1 MSKGDNHTR
10 EHEELSELLAG
21 SVNRPSAARVYDY
34 LIGGGHCFAIDREFA
49 EGKLKPLLPRIA
61 DYAIENRLWMAR
73 VVRWAVTQGYRQFVD
88 IGSGLPSAGN
98 VHEIADEC
106 RGERDVTVVY
116 IDNEPVAHAH
126 GQLILEENGDP
137 RRHAALQT
145 DLLDS
150 RGLWRQVRQTEL
162 IDLGEPVVLLIAA
175 VLHFVKDEQDPDVHL
190 DYYREQLPGRSLL
203 ALSTMTNEN
212 PSSEEEAEALR
223 RLVAFYEETTNP
235 GQLRTS
241 GEFARFFGDWPLLAP
256 GLVYVPEWHPDG
268 ITRFSGESSASRIL
282 GGVARKPPD

>member
-1 MSKGDNHTR
+1 MSTGDNYMR
-10 EHEELSELLAG
+10 ERTELSELLAG

-49 EGKLKPLLPRIA
+49 EAKLKPLLPRIA
-61 DYAIENRLWMAR
+61 DYAMENRLWMAR
-73 VVRWAVTQGYRQFVD
+73 VVRWALGQGYRQFVD

-98 VHEIADEC
+98 VHEIADQC
-106 RGERDVTVVY
+106 RPERDVTVVY
-116 IDNEPVAHAH
+116 VDNEPIAHAH
-126 GQLILEENGDP
+126 GQLILKENGDP
-137 RRHAALQT
+137 QRHVALQA

-150 RGLWRQVRQTEL
+150 RWLWLQVEKSGL

-175 VLHFVKDEQDPDVHL
+175 VLHFVKDEQDPDIHL
-190 DYYREQLPGRSLL
+190 DYYRDQLPGRSLL

-235 GQLRTS
+235 GQLRTR
-241 GEFARFFGDWPLLAP
+241 GEFAHFFGDWPLLAP
-256 GLVYVPEWHPDG
+256 GLVYVPDWHPDG
-268 ITRFSGESSASRIL
+268 ITRFSDEPSASRIL
-282 GGVARKPPD
+282 GGVARKLPN